1 MGKAMI
7 QGSGWY
13 IDLTS
18 GNTINV
24 HEHAKDVIQNPKQFR
39 INPREIAGLN
49 PDSPQDRDKI
59 RRLVLHHGFAR
70 VRQHGNSVVVEFDT
84 KVEDAVPIVI
94 PFLVGNFDPNTWVAF
109 NDVANNKQYTDIRI
123 GELEDQD
130 KLNQVL
136 GLVYEHKSIK
146 LSALYEDYD
155 ETPVGSRKY
164 ATGTE
169 KLVRGPASGA
179 GAGVQP
185 AEPGNISRISDVG
198 SEPYSKDSIGPSEKP
213 RQEGRSSKRSPLRRP
228 LG

>member
-1 MGKAMI
+1 VGVGEEVI

-18 GNTINV
+18 GSSINV
-24 HEHAKDVIQNPKQFR
+24 HEHAKDVMQNPKRFR
-39 INPREIAGLN
+39 INPNEIAGLN
-49 PDSPQDRDKI
+49 PDSPQGRDKI
-59 RRLVLHHGFAR
+59 RRLVLHRGFAR
-70 VRQHGNSVVVEFDT
+70 VRQHGSSVVVEFDI
-84 KVEDAVPIVI
+84 KVEDAVPIII
-94 PFLVGNFDPNTWVAF
+94 PFLIENFDPNTWVAF
-109 NDVANNKQYTDIRI
+109 NNVTSNKFYTDIRV

-136 GLVYEHKSIK
+136 GMVYEHKSWK

-185 AEPGNISRISDVG
+185 PESDIADVG
-198 SEPYSKDSIGPSEKP
+198 SEKYKSTEKDVRKIRK
-213 RQEGRSSKRSPLRRP
+213 
-228 LG
+228 

>member
-1 MGKAMI
+1 MI

-18 GNTINV
+18 GNAITV
-24 HEHAKDVIQNPKQFR
+24 HEHAKDVMQNPKQFR
-39 INPREIAGLN
+39 INPRDVAGLN
-49 PDSPQDRDKI
+49 PDLPQDRDKI
-59 RRLVLHHGFAR
+59 RRLVLHRGFAR
-70 VRQHGNSVVVEFDT
+70 IRQHSNSVVVEFDI

-94 PFLVGNFDPNTWVAF
+94 PFLMENFDPNTWVAF

-130 KLNQVL
+130 RLNQVL
-136 GLVYEHKSIK
+136 GLVYERKSIK
-146 LSALYEDYD
+146 LSRLYEDYD
-155 ETPVGSRKY
+155 QTPVGSRKY

-169 KLVRGPASGA
+169 KLVRGPVSGA

-185 AEPGNISRISDVG
+185 PEAGDISRISDVG
-198 SEPYSKDSIGPSEKP
+198 SQNYTTDTVKPSEKP
-213 RQEGRSSKRSPLRRP
+213 SQEGRNSKRPPLRRP